1 MLGRPPHLVAADAAF
16 YSAKNEAAAKAKGV
30 KRVCIPNRSTKSPER
45 KREQKKRW
53 FRLGLFALTT
63 SAPRNEQAR
72 TEISS
77 QTWRSLDVWSG
88 LQRGSSTEFTMSTTQ
103 KDKSSGKPRQRS
115 RKADQRSQKTEAP
128 QGPKLDQEIEDQIS
142 SLMAD
147 APTNDAAPPAQAPL
161 IDEVAP
167 AEVPLIDEVAPADAP
182 SIGPATPAQHRPI
195 GIQNIANAYEDYA
208 KRSLEESRSFVEKLM
223 GVRSLDKA
231 IEVQTEFARQAYVNF
246 VTELQRICELYNE
259 LARQIFRPWE
269 RFAAEV
275 TQKGR

>member
-1 MLGRPPHLVAADAAF
+1 
-16 YSAKNEAAAKAKGV
+16 
-30 KRVCIPNRSTKSPER
+30 
-45 KREQKKRW
+45 
-53 FRLGLFALTT
+53 
-63 SAPRNEQAR
+63 
-72 TEISS
+72 
-77 QTWRSLDVWSG
+77 
-88 LQRGSSTEFTMSTTQ
+88 MSTTQ

-115 RKADQRSQKTEAP
+115 RKADQRSQKTEAA

-142 SLMAD
+142 SLTAD

-182 SIGPATPAQHRPI
+182 SIGPTTPAQHRPI
-195 GIQNIANAYEDYA
+195 GIQTIANAYEDYA

-246 VTELQRICELYNE
+246 VTESQRICELYNE